1 MQGKTSL
8 FITDPL
14 DKLNPKKDT
23 TILWMQEAHT
33 MGGQIF
39 QCEMND
45 LIYKD
50 RQTLTIFSEI
60 QDPHDHPQL
69 SEKVRYNKSA

>member
-1 MQGKTSL
+1 MQGKTLL

-50 RQTLTIFSEI
+50 RQTLTDLF
-60 QDPHDHPQL
+60 
-69 SEKVRYNKSA
+69 